1 MTYRRAQEKGWQ
13 VKKGE
18 RVWSILHL
26 TITTMRHSRDGRGTK
41 MQMKLA
47 LSDAELLALE
57 ARLTPHLLFNCFN
70 SIRGM
75 IVEDAVQPLDTGQ
88 VLITRREFD
97 LAPKIHAGANSRG
110 NAGPM
115 ESMEDRTLKLY
126 GLPPFPQSLEIAKA
140 AISHIPT
147 TQRLGRILTFL
158 SGAHRDISRA
168 NSFCRPWLEMS
179 GEKCHVQGIGP
190 GPTYDIKLSICN

>member
-1 MTYRRAQEKGWQ
+1 MTYQQAQEKGWQ

-57 ARLTPHLLFNCFN
+57 AQINPHFLFNCLN

-115 ESMEDRTLKLY
+115 ESMEGRTLKAVWPPT
-126 GLPPFPQSLEIAKA
+126 LPTVLGNRQSSDFAHSYRTA
-140 AISHIPT
+140 T
-147 TQRLGRILTFL
+147 TANI
-158 SGAHRDISRA
+158 DISIRRA
-168 NSFCRPWLEMS
+168 LRHFPRQQFL
-179 GEKCHVQGIGP
+179 
-190 GPTYDIKLSICN
+190 